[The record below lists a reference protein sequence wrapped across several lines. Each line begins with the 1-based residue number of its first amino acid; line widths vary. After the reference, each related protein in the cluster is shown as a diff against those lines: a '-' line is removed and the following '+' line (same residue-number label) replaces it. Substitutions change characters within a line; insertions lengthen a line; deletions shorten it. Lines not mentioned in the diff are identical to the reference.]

1 MKAQKRRALLEAAPW
16 RNCIVDVQLPIAT
29 LEVTSPY
36 PRLGFDIAAR
46 DSPFDHAVLRK
57 RQDIL
62 PRVVGNHKE
71 HVTEFITVALR
82 AV

>member
-1 MKAQKRRALLEAAPW
+1 VKAQQGCALLEAAPG

-29 LEVTSPY
+29 LEVASPY
-36 PRLGFDIAAR
+36 ARLGFDIAAR

-62 PRVVGNHKE
+62 PWVVGNHKE
-71 HVTEFITVALR
+71 HVTEFAMAALR
-82 AV
+82 TV